1 MLHNKFWQAFFAL
14 SPILIFIIAI
24 IGYMVFV
31 FSLVGNIEQLEN
43 SGNVPASYILG
54 SIGTFFVVILLAIF
68 IALSSLIFYIMH
80 AVQNPNLKENN
91 LLLVWILLFIFV
103 GGIGKLMYWIIEIV
117 GKRNQGISTDQIRT

>member
-14 SPILIFIIAI
+14 APILIFIIAI

-31 FSLVGNIEQLEN
+31 FSLLGNIEQLEN

-54 SIGTFFVVILLAIF
+54 SIGTFFVVILLVIF